1 MKLFW
6 EVLGM
11 RNTYT
16 GFALKYVIDNKSGK
30 RYNIGEGRLYKKKD
44 YPKMLLEDRQ
54 ELFNGRLRYSCYY
67 GIAVEQK
74 PDRIE
79 KKGVFGANRRVYAT
93 VNPKTKEREFLS
105 FFGLYKIEGLDVY
118 TNQAVDYL
126 RDKQTGIE
134 YRRGERKVFYNED
147 QTPFP
152 LAEHT
157 DKYEYIYEDN
167 VDVMQRKERDYLKEI
182 SDILF
187 VDKFF

>member
-1 MKLFW
+1 M
-6 EVLGM
+6 
-11 RNTYT
+11 
-16 GFALKYVIDNKSGK
+16 
-30 RYNIGEGRLYKKKD
+30 
-44 YPKMLLEDRQ
+44 
-54 ELFNGRLRYSCYY
+54 
-67 GIAVEQK
+67 
-74 PDRIE
+74 
-79 KKGVFGANRRVYAT
+79 